1 MIRELHVV
9 PFPVI
14 FIWFYD
20 QDWQERVLK
29 VMKNYHFLVA
39 IVVWALS
46 PKFLESKG
54 VTYVRIA

>member
-20 QDWQERVLK
+20 RDWQEGVLK
-29 VMKNYHFLVA
+29 VMKNDHFLVA
-39 IVVWALS
+39 LVVWALF
-46 PKFLESKG
+46 PKFLD
-54 VTYVRIA
+54 R

>member
-29 VMKNYHFLVA
+29 VMKNDHFLVA
-39 IVVWALS
+39 LVVWALS
-46 PKFLESKG
+46 PKVLESKG